1 MELDSITGKRRLATV
16 AAHFPNDPVSTASL
30 VPLNCSSSLN
40 SVIRRCDSK
49 LPFARQASSEQGFF
63 MRQASTDE
71 FTPHT
76 GGTTLKN
83 SVIRRC
89 DSRLYFARQASSAQG
104 LFMRQ
109 ASTDERTIPQ
119 DAASTKSFAIP
130 SSTELPLLSRPEY
143 APPQF
148 SKAAAKDEFF
158 VLSDLPK
165 ENLDKPYNPD
175 LPKLANPGTV
185 WSPRSNVA
193 EYEHNYVVAIELPGA
208 SINDIRVEVDN
219 LNLIVTGRR
228 TAVCQKVDAGTKGSI
243 CGYHK
248 QGIVQGP
255 FKVSWPLPINVN
267 KDNVSAEF
275 MDLFLDD
282 PAMFYI
288 STKGKIHTVFLREA
302 YERGSL
308 IDPSP
313 VYDARRKLLDRV
325 VSSWSFLA

>member
-1 MELDSITGKRRLATV
+1 MELHSITARRRLATV

-71 FTPHT
+71 
-76 GGTTLKN
+76 TTYTYA
-83 SVIRRC
+83 C
-89 DSRLYFARQASSAQG
+89 F
-104 LFMRQ
+104 
-109 ASTDERTIPQ
+109 
-119 DAASTKSFAIP
+119 
-130 SSTELPLLSRPEY
+130 LL
-143 APPQF
+143 AG
-148 SKAAAKDEFF
+148 A
-158 VLSDLPK
+158 
-165 ENLDKPYNPD
+165 
-175 LPKLANPGTV
+175 V

-228 TAVCQKVDAGTKGSI
+228 TSVGQKVDAGTKGSI
-243 CGYHK
+243 CGYQK
-248 QGIVQGP
+248 QEILQGP

-275 MDLFLDD
+275 M
-282 PAMFYI
+282 
-288 STKGKIHTVFLREA
+288 
-302 YERGSL
+302 
-308 IDPSP
+308 
-313 VYDARRKLLDRV
+313 
-325 VSSWSFLA
+325 